1 MDGHLDKQVACSKPM
16 SQVAQWRVRKK
27 VLSSTCHYIL
37 SIIVVNIFRREVT
50 KLNAKFHQ
58 NPRQQLLSSTYVPQ
72 VISQPLPLPTAIMA
86 TDDLFVDDFWYDDDG
101 FVGYVENTIDPGKIV
116 IAGFLT
122 KL

>member
-1 MDGHLDKQVACSKPM
+1 
-16 SQVAQWRVRKK
+16 
-27 VLSSTCHYIL
+27 
-37 SIIVVNIFRREVT
+37 
-50 KLNAKFHQ
+50 
-58 NPRQQLLSSTYVPQ
+58 
-72 VISQPLPLPTAIMA
+72 MA